1 MSLSKEMKISENIS
15 ALYATTFF
23 INRRVMS
30 EITSRQN
37 ISLPSLSISAT
48 FVMPRSQHI
57 RVCCLINL
65 KNAVLLKTNKFHV
78 C

>member
-1 MSLSKEMKISENIS
+1 MSMLIEMKAENIS
-15 ALYATTFF
+15 AQFATTSF
-23 INRRVMS
+23 IEPRVMF
-30 EITSRQN
+30 EIMSRQN
-37 ISLPSLSISAT
+37 ISLPSLSTSAT